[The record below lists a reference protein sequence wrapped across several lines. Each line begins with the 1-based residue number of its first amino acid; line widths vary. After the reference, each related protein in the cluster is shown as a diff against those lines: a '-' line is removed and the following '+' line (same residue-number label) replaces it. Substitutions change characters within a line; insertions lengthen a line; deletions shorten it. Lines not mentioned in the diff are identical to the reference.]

1 VLIIKNTK
9 NTKNTGNYKRRIPAA
24 NCLAERRLA
33 MADAGMN
40 RMALLGKL
48 MAVMAADAGKP
59 PSRAVVRR
67 RMIEL
72 LRTAKAEGEYF
83 TIVST
88 VVMFAGI
95 ADLLPQRY
103 AKFNATVVEGTI
115 FIISSLPLARVADKI
130 VDQLFLDP
138 VTPPG
143 KRLFTLVEDMPS
155 LQKLGQVI
163 CRDPDIDPEFKKVL
177 IDLEDNIVTLTF
189 PKLKGMLEKEIAGIR
204 RPCTIIPEKRILA
217 EASVC
222 AVIPANVELEDG
234 THYSAVLK
242 LVKPAVRNNLPGE
255 LALLERLADFLDSR
269 RKDWELG
276 VFNFR
281 GTLDRVKHLLENE
294 VNLAMEQK
302 NMERV
307 RSYYAGNRSV
317 IIPYGLPVST
327 ATMTVMTR
335 IEGRKIT
342 DVAGLTDRQR
352 RSLAERVTRLC
363 ILKPIQ
369 DLNEETIFHG
379 DPHAGNIAYIFD
391 GDHPAIIFYDWGTM
405 GKLTLIDRF
414 GLVGVSLGL
423 IMGNRQVVFWAAD
436 VVTKGQLSS
445 DKERSPVLMKLI
457 DEAIAGMSGKAG
469 GVLATLE
476 TLFERFTYNGV
487 VFSADLMLYQKAMLT
502 LKGVIADVCPG
513 FDRGDYLLRSAMLTF
528 LNDIM
533 KLKIFKMIM
542 EDAGGVYQTGMAL
555 FYHLQKSLFRF
566 LH

>member
-1 VLIIKNTK
+1 
-9 NTKNTGNYKRRIPAA
+9 
-24 NCLAERRLA
+24 
-33 MADAGMN
+33 MADTGIN
-40 RMALLGKL
+40 REMALLGKL
-48 MAVMAADAGKP
+48 MAVMAPDAGKP

-67 RMIEL
+67 RIIAL
-72 LRTAKAEGEYF
+72 LKQAKAEGEYSA
-83 TIVST
+83 IVSA

-95 ADLLPQRY
+95 EDLLPERY
-103 AKFNATVVEGTI
+103 AKFNAPVVEGTI
-115 FIISSLPLARVADKI
+115 FIISSLPLARVANKI
-130 VDQLFLDP
+130 VDQLFLASD
-138 VTPPG
+138 TPPG
-143 KRLFTLVEDMPS
+143 RRLFTLVEDMPS

-189 PKLKGMLEKEIAGIR
+189 RMLKGVLEKEIAGIR
-204 RPCTIIPEKRILA
+204 RPCRIIPEKRILA

-222 AVIPANVELEDG
+222 AVIPASVELEDG
-234 THYSAVLK
+234 THFTAVLK
-242 LVKPAVRNNLPGE
+242 LVKPAVRKNLPGE

-276 VFNFR
+276 IFNFR

-307 RSYYAGNRSV
+307 RSYYARNRSV
-317 IIPYGLPVST
+317 IIPYGIPVST
-327 ATMTVMTR
+327 PTMTVMTR

-342 DVAGLTDRQR
+342 DVAGLTDRQK
-352 RSLAERVTRLC
+352 RSLAERLTRLC

-379 DPHAGNIAYIFD
+379 DPHAGNIAYTFD
-391 GDHPAIIFYDWGTM
+391 GDHPTIIFYDWGTM
-405 GKLTLIDRF
+405 GKLTLIERF

-445 DKERSPVLMKLI
+445 DRELRPVMMKLI

-469 GVLATLE
+469 GVLSTLE
-476 TLFERFTYNGV
+476 TLFESFTYQGII
-487 VFSADLMLYQKAMLT
+487 FSADLMMYQKAMLT

-513 FDRGDYLLRSAMLTF
+513 FDRGDYLFRAAMITF

-533 KLKIFKMIM
+533 QLKMLKIIM
-542 EDAGGVYQTGMAL
+542 KDAGGVYRNSLLLLSQ
-555 FYHLQKSLFRF
+555 LQKSVFRF
-566 LH
+566 WH

>member
-1 VLIIKNTK
+1 
-9 NTKNTGNYKRRIPAA
+9 
-24 NCLAERRLA
+24 
-33 MADAGMN
+33 MADAGIN
-40 RMALLGKL
+40 REMALLGKL

-59 PSRAVVRR
+59 PSRAIVRR
-67 RMIEL
+67 RIINL
-72 LRTAKAEGEYF
+72 LQKAKAEGEYSA
-83 TIVST
+83 IVSA

-95 ADLLPQRY
+95 GNLLPERY
-103 AKFNATVVEGTI
+103 AKFQAPVVEGTI
-115 FIISSLPLARVADKI
+115 FVIASLPVTRLANKI

-138 VTPPG
+138 DTPPG

-155 LQKLGQVI
+155 FQKLGQVI

-189 PKLKGMLEKEIAGIR
+189 RALQGLLAKEIAGIPL
-204 RPCTIIPEKRILA
+204 PCAVIPEKRILA

-222 AVIPANVELEDG
+222 AVIPAKVELANG
-234 THYSAVLK
+234 AHYSAVLK
-242 LVKPAVRNNLPGE
+242 LVKPAVRKNLPGE
-255 LALLERLADFLDSR
+255 LVLLERLADFLDSR

-294 VNLAMEQK
+294 VNLAMEKK

-327 ATMTVMTR
+327 PAMTVMTR

-342 DVAGLTDRQR
+342 DVAGLTGRQK
-352 RSLAERVTRLC
+352 RSLAEKLTRLC

-379 DPHAGNIAYIFD
+379 DPHAGNIAYTFD
-391 GDHPAIIFYDWGTM
+391 GNHPVIIFYDWGTM
-405 GKLTLIDRF
+405 GKLTLIERF

-423 IMGNRQVVFWAAD
+423 IMGNRQVVFWASD
-436 VVTKGQLSS
+436 VVAKGQLSADGKQHS
-445 DKERSPVLMKLI
+445 TTMKLI
-457 DEAIAGMSGKAG
+457 DEAIAGMSGRAG

-476 TLFERFTYNGV
+476 TLFEHFTYNGV

-502 LKGVIADVCPG
+502 LKGVIVDVCPG
-513 FDRGDYLLRSAMLTF
+513 FDRDDYLIRAAMITF
-528 LNDIM
+528 LNDIVQ
-533 KLKIFKMIM
+533 LKMFKTIM
-542 EDAGGVYQTGMAL
+542 RDAGGVYRISLAL
-555 FYHLQKSLFRF
+555 FFHLQKSFFRF